1 MHPRRDHPPPGCVL
15 IPELFVDDAFEG
27 FVMPEVL
34 QIAYEPLDI
43 AARTILAGAGRVRG
57 HHDIVHIPQRAV
69 WRQGLPGRHVECST
83 VNLLVL
89 ECPDQVIFDDD
100 LTARD
105 ADEQGTR
112 LHLGKGF
119 GVEQS
124 LCLLCE
130 WATDRDYIRGCQEFG
145 EKCWT
150 LDLGYFRGV
159 GDGIAVN
166 RLAVHAKGVGPSRH
180 GATRATK
187 ADDPHSQP
195 AELDHLAP

>member
-1 MHPRRDHPPPGCVL
+1 MHPRRGHAPPGCAL
-15 IPELFVDDAFEG
+15 IPELLVDDTFEG

-34 QIAYEPLDI
+34 QITHEPVDI
-43 AARTILAGAGRVRG
+43 AAGAVLAGAGRMGG
-57 HHDIVHIPQRAV
+57 HHGILHIPQSTV
-69 WRQGLPGRHVECST
+69 GRQRFPWRHVECST

-89 ECPDQVIFDDD
+89 ERPDQVIFDDD

-130 WATDRDYIRGCQEFG
+130 WATDRDDIRSCQEFG

-150 LDLGYFRGV
+150 LHHGYFRG
-159 GDGIAVN
+159 
-166 RLAVHAKGVGPSRH
+166 
-180 GATRATK
+180 
-187 ADDPHSQP
+187 
-195 AELDHLAP
+195 